1 MGKSRKNTD
10 FGFMVTREMAGEW
23 VENIKK
29 TDPEGWKDAASG
41 LEGHD
46 DVTWILQE
54 YISESGA
61 DYVAE
66 IEDED
71 DFVRFDEILL
81 PNPDGTYDKSD
92 VKPLYIITSDTDRN
106 YFGEE
111 NNKEAV
117 ESVKNTM
124 RTLHAPESFEPLY
137 EKNTGYV
144 EESVAELIPEDDE
157 EPSVS
162 AKDIR
167 ELFKRTLDSMKEYP
181 TIFLNDG
188 AHKRSYSVV
197 NAHTARTIITV
208 QHMFSNVRTRIT
220 GGTQKKAPSSILRTG
235 SVRTEKRRK
244 KKQTINSPR

>member
-61 DYVAE
+61 DFVAE

-188 AHKRSYSVV
+188 AH
-197 NAHTARTIITV
+197 TIV
-208 QHMFSNVRTRIT
+208 QCGKCAYCKDYNNGATHVFECTHPDHRRYAEE
-220 GGTQKKAPSSILRTG
+220 GTELHSPNWFCADGETK
-235 SVRTEKRRK
+235 EKE
-244 KKQTINSPR
+244 TDD